1 MPLKNLVLLLCL
13 DQFVVIY
20 YKMTAKDFE
29 DQVLV
34 LSDRVYS
41 MVARM
46 LESKEAAE
54 DAVQE
59 IMMKLWDRRSGMVDH
74 PNLPGLVFLTAR
86 NHCLDQLKRKRP
98 LTASSELHLS
108 MAEHENGHD
117 LVEWKELA
125 TIIEGIISELPAR
138 QSEVILMRDIDG
150 LEFSEIAGAT
160 ELKVEHV
167 RVLLSRARKHVM
179 KKLKQIYGYEQ
190 KAHG

>member
-1 MPLKNLVLLLCL
+1 MQLKNQVLLLCL
-13 DQFVVIY
+13 DQFIVIY

-34 LSDRVYS
+34 LSDRVYP

-59 IMMKLWDRRSGMVDH
+59 IMMKLWDRRSGMIDH
-74 PNLPGLVFLTAR
+74 PNIPGLVFLTAR

-98 LTASSELHLS
+98 LTASSEHHLS

-117 LVEWKELA
+117 LIEWKELA
-125 TIIEGIISELPAR
+125 TIIEGIIAELPAR

-179 KKLKQIYGYEQ
+179 EKLRKIYGYEQ